1 MWNRSGVA
9 SVFLLSLLGLLLL
22 PAGNSGTSCVTF
34 WRPGYGQSTLTDA
47 GEMEVSAVAFTSSL
61 PSLLIIAHE
70 DFLAELEPL
79 AEWKA
84 RTGFQVELLT
94 WQYFNNSFSGWDEA
108 VRIRK
113 GIQLRHQTGRA
124 DYVMLVG
131 DCEMFPARYQ
141 FTDRLQNDSSD
152 VDGYG
157 CYFPCDLYYADLI
170 GPAGT
175 YYDWDP
181 DANHIYG
188 EFHGEYFTSD
198 PINFEGLDLIPDLA
212 IGRVPASTTLEVRN
226 YVEKILLYEGG
237 QLGSWFNS
245 VLYIIPNSP
254 DDDLDEIYLTTKE
267 DINATA
273 LTKDEGFN
281 PIRLYNASINGLA
294 ASLTDGAPTEANI
307 IARLNTGVGF
317 VNFGGHGN
325 DQAWGNCFY
334 TTSISSPTL
343 TSTRWPVV
351 VSVGCGTGKIG
362 PEPPYEAYTDM
373 YGTAHVG
380 IKNGELWPVVGDPT
394 LPPPACLQTDSVD
407 SFAEHLL
414 TRTRWRGAM
423 GYFACVSGAQAWS
436 SYLDLFFFQDYTE
449 HCLLGDMWRDMV
461 TRYCDTPKTMDSYNL
476 GALGRGETSITS
488 GGSWFKVAG
497 YHQPLKFLLYGDPS
511 LRVKSLANFP
521 PTNPYYYSGPNDLDE
536 GEECIF
542 DAGWWHFMDY
552 DSPSLTFR
560 WDLDGDASWDTG
572 WTPTPIAHTYP
583 DNQEVEVHVQASDGH
598 CYSEVQTQS
607 FVIHN
612 VAPTLTLT
620 ADTNI
625 GAGDTI
631 GFGLTV
637 TDPGTADTFTYYWEF
652 GEGATPETSTSHYPT
667 VTFEGPAMGLLAS
680 APRLYRVNLTVT
692 DDDGGVGEAHI
703 NIYVHPPSLFGP
715 LIPVIGIVSIMGVIA
730 TYALWRMRFRRLN
743 PDL

>member
-1 MWNRSGVA
+1 MSFKRKEIYFGLAVRPIDIRHRGGLTVRSQSVII
-9 SVFLLSLLGLLLL
+9 SVFLLSLLGLLLF
-22 PAGNSGTSCVTF
+22 PTGNTETSFVRFCSDDWGQVTVTHTYEKGNSAVT
-34 WRPGYGQSTLTDA
+34 
-47 GEMEVSAVAFTSSL
+47 VANGL

-70 DFLAELEPL
+70 DFLGELEPL

-84 RTGFQVELLT
+84 RTGFQVELIS
-94 WQYFNNSFSGWDEA
+94 WQYLNNSFYGWDEA

-113 GIQLRHQTGRA
+113 GIQLRHQMGHA

-131 DCEMFPARYQ
+131 DCEMFPVRYQ
-141 FTDRLQNDSSD
+141 FLDRIQNDSSD

-170 GPAGT
+170 GPTGT

-188 EFHGEYFTSD
+188 ELHGEYFTSD
-198 PINFEGLDLIPDLA
+198 PINFEELDLIPDLA
-212 IGRVPASTTLEVRN
+212 IGRVPASNILEVRN

-237 QLGSWFNS
+237 QLGSWFKNA
-245 VLYIIPNSP
+245 LYIVPNSP
-254 DDDLDEIYLTTKE
+254 ADDLDEIYLATKE

-273 LTKDEGFN
+273 LTKAEGFT
-281 PIRLYNASINGLA
+281 PIRLYNASISGLA

-307 IARLNTGVGF
+307 IVRLNTGVGF

-325 DQAWGNCFY
+325 SQAWGNCFF

-343 TSTRWPVV
+343 TSTRWPVA

-362 PEPPYEAYTDM
+362 PEPPYEAYTDVN
-373 YGTAHVG
+373 GAAHLG

-394 LPPPACLQTDSVD
+394 LPPPACLQTDTVD

-414 TRTRWRGAM
+414 TRTRLRGAM
-423 GYFACVSGAQAWS
+423 GYFACVSGAQSWS
-436 SYLDLFFFQDYTE
+436 SILDLFFFQNYTE

-461 TRYCDTPKTMDSYNL
+461 TRYCDTPKSTEGSNL
-476 GALGRGETSITS
+476 GAIGRGETSITS

-511 LRVKSLANFP
+511 LRVGSLANFP
-521 PTNPYYYSGPNDLDE
+521 PTNPYYYSGPNELDE
-536 GEECIF
+536 GEECVF
-542 DAGWWHFMDY
+542 DADWWHFTDY

-583 DNQEVEVHVQASDGH
+583 DNQEVDVHVQASDGL
-598 CYSEVQTQS
+598 CYSEVQTQT

-612 VAPTLTLT
+612 VAPTVTLT
-620 ADTNI
+620 GDTNI

-631 GFGLTV
+631 GFRLTV

-667 VTFEGPAMGLLAS
+667 VTFE
-680 APRLYRVNLTVT
+680 
-692 DDDGGVGEAHI
+692 
-703 NIYVHPPSLFGP
+703 
-715 LIPVIGIVSIMGVIA
+715 
-730 TYALWRMRFRRLN
+730 
-743 PDL
+743 